1 MEPVIHHI
9 IKLGNDRNPLQLH
22 VLKLIQEKVYGDGTN
37 GPIRAFNDIWN
48 VVNDIWNVVDAVRI
62 SSNKTAS
69 FGIWQNYLDKY
80 YNLFAASYE
89 KDYRCIYY
97 ESLSDAI
104 QKLGIIS

>member
-37 GPIRAFNDIWN
+37 GPIRAFNDMWH
-48 VVNDIWNVVDAVRI
+48 VVDAVRI

-69 FGIWQNYLDKY
+69 FGIWQNYLDRY
-80 YNLFAASYE
+80 YNIFTASYQ